1 MATYN
6 GRCNCGQTE
15 WTVKLEKEQQNNIL
29 CHCNTCKQLSG
40 SAFTLNQV
48 VPKDAIKVTKGSP
61 KTYTYYGDSGNSTP
75 ISNTHISIRCL
86 TIDSL
91 GKPVHCYYC
100 PNCTTHV
107 YHHQTVMGDKLITRT
122 ILLDGGDKLNPGV
135 EIYGKAR
142 LPWQKEVAQTFETLP
157 PS

>member
-1 MATYN
+1 MTTYN

-61 KTYTYYGDSGNSTP
+61 KTYTYYGDSG
-75 ISNTHISIRCL
+75 
-86 TIDSL
+86 
-91 GKPVHCYYC
+91 KPVHCYYC

-107 YHHQTVMGDKLITRT
+107 YHHQTVMGDNLITRT